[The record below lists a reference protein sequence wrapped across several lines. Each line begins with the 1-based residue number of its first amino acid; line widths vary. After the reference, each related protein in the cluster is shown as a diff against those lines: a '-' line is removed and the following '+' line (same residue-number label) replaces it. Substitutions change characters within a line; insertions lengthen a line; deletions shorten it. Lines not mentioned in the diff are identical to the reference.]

1 MIGGRQSGP
10 CFSPD
15 PMKSAKHEL
24 VSRRTG
30 ITLIAVLRVTRS
42 IAAGMINVAFPY
54 YILSRLHYG
63 AFIIGLIYVSA
74 TITTA
79 VLGFTAGIT
88 TDIWGKR
95 GTLMIAS
102 ALLPVS
108 AILIYFSHN
117 LWLIFPAAMMGG
129 YSATGSLAGGGI
141 GGAVQPIQSTVL
153 ASLIPGERRTRL
165 FSLFTFMSGVTAAV
179 GALFTKLFDVRD
191 IFLVAAI
198 VSALGIP
205 GLWKLRLVE
214 SRGVIGKL
222 KTKKTIGKFTITGM
236 LNGFSQGL
244 VVPFLIPF
252 FVLVYHVPKSQ
263 MSEYA
268 FASGILAS
276 FALLGAPVLERH
288 FGFVKS
294 IIFTRGTGMVL
305 FTIFPLITFLP
316 VSVIIYII
324 APSLRV
330 AALPIQQ
337 SELTRRVDEDEMG
350 RALGI
355 NQVARLAASSTGTG
369 LSGYLME
376 SALFEIPFFAY
387 GVIMAANLYLYFRF
401 FGTKKR
407 EL

>member
-1 MIGGRQSGP
+1 M
-10 CFSPD
+10 
-15 PMKSAKHEL
+15 
-24 VSRRTG
+24 
-30 ITLIAVLRVTRS
+30 LRITRS

-54 YILSRLHYG
+54 YILTRLGYG
-63 AFIIGLIYVSA
+63 VFVVGLIYVSA
-74 TITTA
+74 TIATA
-79 VLGFTAGIT
+79 VLGFSAGIS

-102 ALLPVS
+102 AFLPLS
-108 AILIYFSHN
+108 ALLIYLSSS
-117 LWLIFPAAMMGG
+117 LWVIFPAAMIGG

-153 ASLIPGERRTRL
+153 ATLAPTAQRTRY
-165 FSLFTFMSGVTAAV
+165 FSLFTFMSGVTAAF
-179 GALFTKLFDVRD
+179 GALLSKAFDVND

-198 VSALGIP
+198 ISAAGIP
-205 GLWKLRLVE
+205 GLWKLKVAD
-214 SRGVIGKL
+214 SKGVIGRL
-222 KTKKTIGKFTITGM
+222 KTKRTIGKFTITGM

-263 MSEYA
+263 MAEYA
-268 FASGILAS
+268 FIGGILAS
-276 FALLGAPVLERH
+276 FALLGAPLLERK
-288 FGFVKS
+288 FGFVRS
-294 IIFTRGTGMVL
+294 MMLTRGTGLLMY
-305 FTIFPLITFLP
+305 TIFPVVTSLP
-316 VSVIIYII
+316 LAVLIYIL

-337 SELTRRVDEDEMG
+337 SELTKRVDEDEMG

-387 GVIMAANLYLYFRF
+387 GLIMAANLYLYFRF
-401 FGTKKR
+401 FGTGKGAVPVDAGNGSEIK
-407 EL
+407 

>member
-1 MIGGRQSGP
+1 MKTAEPGRRNQ
-10 CFSPD
+10 
-15 PMKSAKHEL
+15 
-24 VSRRTG
+24 RTG
-30 ITLIAVLRVTRS
+30 IALIAGLRVSRS

-79 VLGFTAGIT
+79 VLGFTAGIV

-108 AILIYFSHN
+108 AILIYFSHS
-117 LWLIFPAAMMGG
+117 LWLIFPAAMIGG

-141 GGAVQPIQSTVL
+141 GGAVQPIQSTVI
-153 ASLIPGERRTRL
+153 ASLVPGERRTRI
-165 FSLFTFMSGVTAAV
+165 FSLFTFMSGVTAAL
-179 GALFTKLFDVRD
+179 GALLTKVFDVRE
-191 IFLVAAI
+191 IFLIAAI
-198 VSALGIP
+198 ASALGIP
-205 GLWKLRLVE
+205 GLWKLKVAE
-214 SRGVIGKL
+214 SKGMIGRL
-222 KTKKTIGKFTITGM
+222 KTKKTIGKFTVTGM

-268 FASGILAS
+268 FASGLLAA

-294 IIFTRGTGMVL
+294 IVLTRGTGMVL
-305 FTIFPLITFLP
+305 LTIFPLVTFLP
-316 VSVIIYII
+316 LSVLIYILV
-324 APSLRV
+324 PSLRV
-330 AALPIQQ
+330 AAVPIQQ
-337 SELTRRVDEDEMG
+337 SELTRRVSDDEMG

-387 GVIMAANLYLYFRF
+387 GLIMATNLYLYFKF
-401 FGTKKR
+401 FGLKKR
-407 EL
+407 EEVVDSGNGEEIK